1 MATDGPDDVSPR
13 IPPEPPEKPSQVPP
27 KPSEPPPS
35 PGKPPQ
41 PSPEEPGQPP
51 QGPPGGASRSPQG
64 PPHGA
69 GQPPQVPPTTPQIPS
84 DRDEL
89 RALRARVADLE
100 AHPQARPKHR
110 VRSFFSALLI
120 VIAAVLAPLSAAA
133 VWVDSQVSDTGR
145 FVATMKPLASNPDVQ
160 NAVTNRVTDAVMQNI
175 DVNAIINDIAP
186 SDRPR
191 LDTILGGA
199 SGAIT
204 SGINGLVRNVVQ
216 NFVQSSAF
224 QTLWVRLITDA
235 HQAMVKALTGSG
247 DASIKINNDTVSL
260 DLAPVIA
267 QVKGQLVDQ
276 GLGVAAKIPD
286 VHTSFTLVQ
295 SKDIGKLKTY
305 FRLLDIAGV
314 WLPIITV
321 VVAAAGV
328 LLAQRR
334 RRALVAASLATA
346 AGVAVLGIGLTV
358 FRYIYTDRLP
368 ADVNRPAAEA
378 VYDTLVRYL
387 RASVRMVVT
396 LGIIVALGAW
406 LSGPGKWA
414 TKVRTAWQ
422 SGIGTARSAVG
433 LNTGSFGVWVHR
445 YKTWIVWV
453 FLACA
458 AIALILWSY
467 PTGLVILGITL
478 TFLFALTVLE
488 FLDGGERDG
497 GTTWRASRKGAAA
510 RTSNSS

>member
-1 MATDGPDDVSPR
+1 MATDGPDDASPR

-35 PGKPPQ
+35 LGKTPQ
-41 PSPEEPGQPP
+41 TPAEGAGQPP
-51 QGPPGGASRSPQG
+51 QTPPEGAGPQV

-69 GQPPQVPPTTPQIPS
+69 GRPPQVPPTTPQIPS
-84 DRDEL
+84 DQDEL

-100 AHPQARPKHR
+100 AQPQKRPKHR
-110 VRSFFSALLI
+110 VRAFFSALLI

-145 FVATMKPLASNPDVQ
+145 FVATMKPLGTNPDVQ

-204 SGINGLVRNVVQ
+204 SGINGLVHTVVQ
-216 NFVQSSAF
+216 NFVQSDAF

-267 QVKGQLVDQ
+267 QVKTQLVDQ

-286 VHTSFTLVQ
+286 VHTSFTLVE

-321 VVAAAGV
+321 VVAGAGV
-328 LLAQRR
+328 LLARRR
-334 RRALVAASLATA
+334 RRALVAASLAIA
-346 AGVAVLGIGLTV
+346 AGVAVLGIGLAV
-358 FRYIYTDRLP
+358 FRLIYTDRLP

-387 RASVRMVVT
+387 RASVRMIIT

-414 TKVRTAWQ
+414 TKVRTGWQ

-445 YKTWIVWV
+445 YKTWIVWA

-478 TFLFALTVLE
+478 TFLFALAVLE
-488 FLDGGERDG
+488 FLDGGEPG
-497 GTTWRASRKGAAA
+497 GGATTWRASGKGAEA
-510 RTSNSS
+510 RTPNSS

>member
-1 MATDGPDDVSPR
+1 MATDGPDDASPR

-35 PGKPPQ
+35 LGKTPRTPP
-41 PSPEEPGQPP
+41 E
-51 QGPPGGASRSPQG
+51 
-64 PPHGA
+64 GA
-69 GQPPQVPPTTPQIPS
+69 GGPAQTPAEGAGPQVPPEGAGRPPQVPPTTPQIPS

-100 AHPQARPKHR
+100 GQPQRRPKHR
-110 VRSFFSALLI
+110 VRAFFSALLI

-186 SDRPR
+186 GDRPR

-204 SGINGLVRNVVQ
+204 SGINGLVHTVVQ
-216 NFVQSSAF
+216 NFVQSDAF

-267 QVKGQLVDQ
+267 QVKTQLVDQ
-276 GLGVAAKIPD
+276 GLGVASKIPD
-286 VHTSFTLVQ
+286 VHTSFTLVE

-321 VVAAAGV
+321 VVAGAGV

-334 RRALVAASLATA
+334 RRALVAASLAIA
-346 AGVAVLGIGLTV
+346 AGVAVLGIGLAV
-358 FRYIYTDRLP
+358 FRLIYTDRLP

-387 RASVRMVVT
+387 RASVRMVIT

-414 TKVRTAWQ
+414 TKVRTGWQ

-445 YKTWIVWV
+445 YKTWIVWA
-453 FLACA
+453 FLAGA

-478 TFLFALTVLE
+478 TFLFALAVLE
-488 FLDGGERDG
+488 FLDGGEPG
-497 GTTWRASRKGAAA
+497 GGATTWRASQEGAEA
-510 RTSNSS
+510 RTPNSS

>member
-1 MATDGPDDVSPR
+1 MATDGPDDASPR
-13 IPPEPPEKPSQVPP
+13 IPPEPPEKP
-27 KPSEPPPS
+27 
-35 PGKPPQ
+35 
-41 PSPEEPGQPP
+41 P
-51 QGPPGGASRSPQG
+51 QGAYEPSGSSAQR
-64 PPHGA
+64 
-69 GQPPQVPPTTPQIPS
+69 PQVPPEPPRIPS
-84 DRDEL
+84 DQDEL

-100 AHPQARPKHR
+100 AQPRKRPKHR
-110 VRSFFSALLI
+110 VRAFFSVLLI
-120 VIAAVLAPLSAAA
+120 VIAAILAPLSAAA
-133 VWVDSQVSDTGR
+133 VWVDSQISDTDR

-175 DVNAIINDIAP
+175 DVNAIVNDIAP
-186 SDRPR
+186 GDRPR

-204 SGINGLVRNVVQ
+204 SGINGLVHTVVQ
-216 NFVQSSAF
+216 NFVQSDAF
-224 QTLWVRLITDA
+224 QTLWVRLITDT

-247 DASIKINNDTVSL
+247 DATIKINNDTVAL

-267 QVKGQLVDQ
+267 QVKDRLVNQ
-276 GLGVAAKIPD
+276 GLGVAGKIPD
-286 VHTSFTLVQ
+286 VHTSFTLVE
-295 SKDIGKLKTY
+295 SKDVGKVKTY

-334 RRALVAASLATA
+334 RRALVAASLAIA
-346 AGVAVLGIGLTV
+346 AGVAVLGIGLAV
-358 FRYIYTDRLP
+358 FRLIYTDRLP

-387 RASVRMVVT
+387 RASVRMVIT

-414 TKVRTAWQ
+414 TKVRTGWQ

-445 YKTWIVWV
+445 YKTWIVWAC
-453 FLACA
+453 LAGA

-478 TFLFALTVLE
+478 TFLFVITVVE
-488 FLDGGERDG
+488 FLDGGERG
-497 GTTWRASRKGAAA
+497 GGAGPTTWRASAEGA
-510 RTSNSS
+510 RTSQSP

>member
-1 MATDGPDDVSPR
+1 MATDGPDDASPR

-35 PGKPPQ
+35 LGKTPRTPA
-41 PSPEEPGQPP
+41 EGAGQPP
-51 QGPPGGASRSPQG
+51 QTPPEGAGPRV
-64 PPHGA
+64 PPEGA

-84 DRDEL
+84 DQDEL

-100 AHPQARPKHR
+100 AQPQRRPKHR
-110 VRSFFSALLI
+110 VRAFFSALLI

-204 SGINGLVRNVVQ
+204 SGINGLVHTVVQ
-216 NFVQSSAF
+216 NFVQSDAF

-267 QVKGQLVDQ
+267 QVKTRLVDQ
-276 GLGVAAKIPD
+276 GLGVASKIPD
-286 VHTSFTLVQ
+286 VHTSFTLVE

-321 VVAAAGV
+321 VVAGAGV

-334 RRALVAASLATA
+334 RRALVAASLAIA
-346 AGVAVLGIGLTV
+346 AGVAVLGIGLAV
-358 FRYIYTDRLP
+358 FRLIYTDRLP

-387 RASVRMVVT
+387 RASVRMIIT

-414 TKVRTAWQ
+414 TKVRTGWQ

-433 LNTGSFGVWVHR
+433 LDTGSFGVWLHR
-445 YKTWIVWV
+445 YKTWIVWA
-453 FLACA
+453 FLAGA

-478 TFLFALTVLE
+478 TFLFALAVLE
-488 FLDGGERDG
+488 FLNGGETEG
-497 GTTWRASRKGAAA
+497 GATTWRASRKGAEA
-510 RTSNSS
+510 RTPNSS

>member
-1 MATDGPDDVSPR
+1 MATDGPDDASPR

-35 PGKPPQ
+35 LGKTPQ
-41 PSPEEPGQPP
+41 TPAEGAGQPP
-51 QGPPGGASRSPQG
+51 QTPPEGAGPQV
-64 PPHGA
+64 PPEGA

-84 DRDEL
+84 DQDEL

-100 AHPQARPKHR
+100 AQPQKRPKHR
-110 VRSFFSALLI
+110 VRAFFSALLI

-204 SGINGLVRNVVQ
+204 SGINGLVRTVVQ
-216 NFVQSSAF
+216 NFVQGDAF

-267 QVKGQLVDQ
+267 QVKTQLVDQ

-286 VHTSFTLVQ
+286 VHTSFTLVE

-321 VVAAAGV
+321 VVAGAGV

-334 RRALVAASLATA
+334 RRALVTASLAIA
-346 AGVAVLGIGLTV
+346 AGVAVLGIGLAV
-358 FRYIYTDRLP
+358 FRLIYTDRLP

-387 RASVRMVVT
+387 RASVRMIIT

-414 TKVRTAWQ
+414 TKVRTGWQ

-433 LNTGSFGVWVHR
+433 LNTGSFGVWLHR
-445 YKTWIVWV
+445 YKTWIVWA

-478 TFLFALTVLE
+478 TFLFALAVLE
-488 FLDGGERDG
+488 FLNGGEPGDG
-497 GTTWRASRKGAAA
+497 ATTWRASRKGAEA
-510 RTSNSS
+510 RTPNSS